1 MIRPDTM
8 SQGRPEAMYFDRR
21 LWELTTGLRGR
32 IACAILIGLLASVFG
47 IARFVLLGALLAR
60 VFEGAGI
67 AIVATLAAGVAAAVL
82 LRALLDHARTIIAH
96 QNASRV
102 QEELRGRLYDKIAE
116 LGPAWFAGERTG
128 GVMLSVVD
136 GVEQLQSFF
145 GQFVPQAS
153 VAALTPLAIFA
164 FIVWWDPPV
173 ATVMLVAALVTLVA
187 PAAFHAVENR
197 TGTARQQAMK
207 SFGSEFLDAVQ
218 GLPTLKAFGQST
230 SYGRRLA
237 ERARE
242 LSDTTMR
249 VLSTSVMTRGIT
261 DAGVAIGAAAAL
273 ALGVWRVSGGL
284 MTIEALLIVLM
295 AGTEVFRP
303 LRDLRGVLH
312 QGMVGQ
318 SAAAGIHALFA
329 AEPLVPPTHVAAKF
343 PSPLFRAE
351 REGPIAARW
360 EGEVGLAG
368 VLESPTSPQPSPPP
382 GAERE
387 SFFERSLQP
396 TIAFEDVH
404 FAYPGGRRA
413 AHDGLSFTVAA
424 GEKIGIVGPSGS
436 GKSSIARL
444 LLRLFDPQSGV
455 VRVGGQDV
463 RTLDPK
469 ALRSE
474 IAVVHQDTYLF
485 HGTVEENLRLGKP
498 DATQGEIEEAARDAN
513 AHDFIRQ
520 LPHGYRTLIGE
531 RGVNLSGGQRQRLA
545 IARALLRDSPIL
557 ILDEALSSV
566 DAENEAVIQRGL
578 DRLAQGRTTL
588 VLAHRLSSVI
598 GADRILVL
606 DHGRVVET
614 GRHAEL
620 IRRDGPY
627 RRLMGAQAEERGEDD
642 IAFDGDHAIAAQA
655 EADTTDYGESAP
667 EAAAAAAAQVG
678 PATTLLALVGI
689 IKPWR
694 RRFAV
699 VVASGIG
706 RVAAFIGVGIIGALA
721 VAAVKTGAPFGYLL
735 ILLGLAAPLAGMLH
749 WIESWLAHDIA
760 YRLLAEM
767 RIDLYRKLDSLAPA
781 YLVRRRSGDLIA
793 LASQD
798 IETIEYF
805 FAHTV
810 APALVAL
817 LVPSAVLLTLAI
829 VAWPIA
835 ASLLPF
841 VLYAGL
847 APVLKRA
854 RIDRLGTA
862 AREALGMLGAH
873 VTETIQGLSD
883 LVAFQAVGRRRD
895 GFMAAV
901 RAYQRT
907 RLTLLSDLSSQ
918 TVQLEIA
925 TGLGG
930 LAVAITGAWL
940 VAEQQ
945 LAATTLPLLILL
957 ALASFLPISEI
968 AQVSRQLA
976 DTIASTRRFHA
987 VHREVPAVRD
997 GPARPPAPV
1006 GGSAIRFVD
1015 VAFAY
1020 PGARRPALDGV
1031 TLDIP
1036 AGATVA
1042 IVGPSGAG
1050 KTTLANLLLRFWDPA
1065 HGEILIDGVDLRNFE
1080 LDHLRARISL
1090 VSQDTYLF
1098 NDTLR
1103 ANVALARPDADE
1115 AAIARA
1121 LEQAALA
1128 DFVATLPEGLDT
1140 RVGERGVQLSG
1151 GQRQRVAIARA
1162 FLKNA
1167 PTLILDEATSHLD
1180 AVSEAQVRS
1189 ALDALMRDRTTIVIA
1204 HRLSTVRH
1212 ADLLVVLDQGRL
1224 VEFGTHAELVAHGGL
1239 YARLI
1244 RRQLAGT
1251 RERVRAVG
1259 D

>member
-1 MIRPDTM
+1 MIGA
-8 SQGRPEAMYFDRR
+8 GRTQRMYFDRR
-21 LWELTTGLRGR
+21 LWELTRGMRGR
-32 IACAILIGLLASVFG
+32 ILLAILLGLLAAGFG
-47 IARFVLLGALLAR
+47 IARFALLGALLAR
-60 VFEGAGI
+60 VFTGAGFAMI
-67 AIVATLAAGVAAAVL
+67 ALVAAGVGLAVL
-82 LRALLDHARTIIAH
+82 LRGLLDHTRTVIAH
-96 QNASRV
+96 RTASQV
-102 QEELRGRLYDKIAE
+102 QEDLRGRLYDKIAE

-128 GVMLSVVD
+128 GVMLSLVD
-136 GVEQLQSFF
+136 GVEQLQTFF
-145 GQFVPQAS
+145 GQYLPQVC

-173 ATVMLVAALVTLVA
+173 ATVMLIAALVTLVA
-187 PAAFHAVENR
+187 PIAWNRVEGGR
-197 TGTARQQAMK
+197 GRERHEAMK
-207 SFGSEFLDAVQ
+207 SFASEFLDAVQ

-230 SYGRRLA
+230 AYGRRLA
-237 ERARE
+237 ERARQ
-242 LSDTTMR
+242 LSDSTMR
-249 VLSTSVMTRGIT
+249 VLSTSVLTRGIT
-261 DAGVAIGAAAAL
+261 DCAVAIGAAAAL
-273 ALGVWRVSGGL
+273 ALGVWRVANGL

-303 LRDLRGVLH
+303 LRDLRAVLH

-318 SAAAGIHALFA
+318 SAAAGINALFA
-329 AEPLVPPTHVAAKF
+329 AEPLVPPWPPAR
-343 PSPLFRAE
+343 PLEA
-351 REGPIAARW
+351 PP
-360 EGEVGLAG
+360 LA
-368 VLESPTSPQPSPPP
+368 
-382 GAERE
+382 
-387 SFFERSLQP
+387 P

-404 FAYPGGRRA
+404 FAYPGGRGP
-413 AHDGLSFTVAA
+413 AHDGLSFAVAA

-444 LLRLFDPQSGV
+444 LLRLFDPQSGA

-463 RTLDPK
+463 RTLDPE
-469 ALRSE
+469 ALRRL

-498 DATQGEIEEAARDAN
+498 DATPAELEAAARDAN
-513 AHDFIRQ
+513 AHEFIRQ
-520 LPHGYRTLIGE
+520 LPQGYRTVIGE

-566 DAENEAVIQRGL
+566 DAENEAVIQQGL
-578 DRLAQGRTTL
+578 DRLAEGRTTL

-606 DHGRVVET
+606 DHGHIVET

-627 RRLMGAQAEERGEDD
+627 RRLMGAQAEERGDD
-642 IAFDGDHAIAAQA
+642 IALLLDEPAAGA
-655 EADTTDYGESAP
+655 GRDEGEASDLGTDAP
-667 EAAAAAAAQVG
+667 TAVAGAAAQIG
-678 PATTLLALVGI
+678 AGATLATLIGI

-694 RRFAV
+694 RAFAV
-699 VVASGIG
+699 VVTSGIG
-706 RVAAFIGVGIIGALA
+706 RVAAFIGVGILGALA
-721 VAAVKTGAPFGYLL
+721 VAAVKTGAPFTGLL
-735 ILLGLAAPLAGMLH
+735 IALALAAPLAGILH
-749 WIESWLAHDIA
+749 WLESWLAHDIA
-760 YRLLAEM
+760 YRLLAEL
-767 RIDLYRKLDSLAPA
+767 RIALYRKLDALAPA

-810 APALVAL
+810 APALVAI
-817 LVPSAVLLTLAI
+817 LVPSTVLAALAV
-829 VAWPIA
+829 VSWPIA
-835 ASLLPF
+835 LALLPF

-847 APVLKRA
+847 APVVMRA
-854 RIDRLGTA
+854 RIDRLGA
-862 AREALGMLGAH
+862 EARDALGLLGAY

-883 LVAFQAVGRRRD
+883 LVAFQAVDQRKA
-895 GFMAAV
+895 GFMTAV
-901 RAYQRT
+901 RDYQRT

-918 TVQLEIA
+918 TAQLEIV

-930 LAVAITGAWL
+930 LAVAVVGAWL

-957 ALASFLPISEI
+957 GLASFLPISEI

-976 DTIASTRRFHA
+976 DTIASTRRLYA
-987 VHREVPAVRD
+987 VHHEEPAVRD
-997 GPARPPAPV
+997 GPLFPTAPV
-1006 GGSAIRFVD
+1006 GGSAIRFEEVG
-1015 VAFAY
+1015 FAY
-1020 PGARRPALDGV
+1020 PGARRPALEEV
-1031 TLDIP
+1031 ALDIP

-1065 HGEILIDGVDLRNFE
+1065 TGHILIDGVDLRDFE
-1080 LDHLRARISL
+1080 LDHLRRRISL

-1103 ANVALARPDADE
+1103 ANVALAQPDADE
-1115 AAIARA
+1115 AAIRHA
-1121 LEQAALA
+1121 LDQAALA
-1128 DFVATLPEGLDT
+1128 DFVMSLPEGLDT
-1140 RVGERGVQLSG
+1140 KVGERGVQLSG

-1180 AVSEAQVRS
+1180 AVSEAQVRG
-1189 ALDALMRDRTTIVIA
+1189 ALDTLMRDRTTVVIA
-1204 HRLSTVRH
+1204 HRLSTVRN
-1212 ADLLVVLDQGRL
+1212 ADLLVVLEQGRV
-1224 VEFGTHAELVAHGGL
+1224 VEIGDHANLVARNGL

-1244 RRQLAGT
+1244 RRQLGAA
-1251 RERVRAVG
+1251 REPLRAVG
-1259 D
+1259 N